1 MVNELWWLA
10 TATKTI
16 KTEFE
21 NDVTRLKGVESE
33 EFQLEILIKSVINT
47 VLNPNEC
54 LLVILK
60 SKMIFL
66 CQLHSQQPPS

>member
-1 MVNELWWLA
+1 MIRN

-33 EFQLEILIKSVINT
+33 EFQLEI
-47 VLNPNEC
+47 
-54 LLVILK
+54 
-60 SKMIFL
+60 
-66 CQLHSQQPPS
+66 